1 MTTGVVFLAQALIV
15 VVLPSVVFRV
25 LRVNGLMPLVVV
37 QILVGIALGPSLF
50 GRLAPE
56 TYQLLFNPAALDPL
70 SGIAWIGVLFF
81 SFITGLHLDPGMIG
95 GRGRAFA
102 SMAASSIV
110 VPTVF
115 GFLAGLWI
123 AARYAAELGAQVGP
137 TAFAM
142 AVGICIGT
150 TALPVLSAVL
160 REMDLLASRI
170 GQLALGIA
178 AVNDM
183 TLWLLLGALLTAVTA
198 SGASTGAGMLADVLI
213 LLVYLAAMVTVVRPL
228 FGRLIAARMRGGRL
242 DDGAL
247 VIVCGVIVASAMVT
261 EATGMHY
268 ILGAFIAGAV
278 MPHDVRRPILDRL
291 QDMTIWV
298 LMPFYFMLTGL
309 RTSIDLGSP
318 AFVEIFAV
326 TTVLAVAGKVGGTAL
341 TARLTGEPWPVAF
354 GLGALV
360 QTKGLMEVIVLTILL
375 DSRIIS
381 ANVFSALVLMAV
393 VSTAL
398 AMPLTRLALTPRG
411 SIAGIAGRPS
421 FGND

>member
-15 VVLPSVVFRV
+15 VVLPSAVFRV
-25 LRVNGLMPLVVV
+25 MRLNGLVPLVVV

-50 GRLAPE
+50 GRVAPE
-56 TYQLLFNPAALDPL
+56 TYQLLFNPAALNPL
-70 SGIAWIGVLFF
+70 SGIAWIGVVFF

-95 GRGRAFA
+95 GRGRAFV
-102 SMAASSIV
+102 SMAASSVV
-110 VPTVF
+110 VPAVF

-123 AARYAAELGAQVGP
+123 AARHAAELGAQIGP
-137 TAFAM
+137 TEFAM
-142 AVGICIGT
+142 AVGICIGV
-150 TALPVLSAVL
+150 TALPVLSAIL

-183 TLWLLLGALLTAVTA
+183 ALWLLLGALLTTA
-198 SGASTGAGMLADVLI
+198 AATNAPTATGMLADMLI
-213 LLVYLAAMVTVVRPL
+213 LLIYLAVMVTVVRPL
-228 FGRLIAARMRGGRL
+228 LGRVIAAMTRGGQL

-247 VIVCGVIVASAMVT
+247 VVVCGVIIASAMVT

-278 MPHDVRRPILDRL
+278 VPHDARQPILDRL
-291 QDMTIWV
+291 QVMTIRV

-341 TARLTGEPWPVAF
+341 TARLAGESWPVAL

-375 DSRIIS
+375 DSGIIS
-381 ANVFSALVLMAV
+381 ATVFSALILMAV

-398 AMPLTRLALTPRG
+398 AMPLTRLALMPRG
-411 SIAGIAGRPS
+411 DIAKMASRAS
-421 FGND
+421 FGGD